1 MFYTLIMK
9 KRIYNI
15 SSSQS
20 FVDVLAQRFLAEY
33 EQNPLGLA
41 EVLFLLP
48 NRRAVRSLKDAFV
61 RARGLVP
68 TLLPRMIP
76 LGDVEE
82 DELFLTGGSGRDV
95 LSGMEPAIGIT
106 ERLLLFIKLIMS
118 KPNEFGM
125 EKMSL
130 NQACFLAQELS
141 RLVDMASNLNLPFDN
156 LEKLVPDDFAA
167 HWQETL
173 KFLKIVT
180 DFWPHILAE
189 RGLIDASTRRNRLLL
204 AQSKIW
210 KQNPPAKRIV
220 AAGTTAAFPAMKELL
235 KTVMDLPQGEIYLA
249 GLDKKVDE
257 ETWSEVDET
266 HPQFELKELLDSL
279 ELERGEVENIGESA
293 NIETEVWISEIMR
306 PAKVSDRW
314 LDLPFKNIK
323 PASWSGVQLINC
335 TEIRE
340 EALAIALIMRET
352 LEHEGKTAALVT
364 TDRNLARRVS
374 AELERWN
381 VKVDD
386 SAGKPLALSPTG
398 IYLRLLMQ
406 CCNQNAR
413 KSDLLALFKNP
424 LTAMGKDYGEIR
436 RLTRQLEKNVW
447 RGKRNDEAAQNLAE
461 LFANL
466 SADLKALLEKPQVSF
481 KKLLQQHIETAEKLA
496 ATDQKE
502 GAQILW
508 RGDDGEAAAQFVA
521 DLFEQAEVLG
531 EVDPQQ
537 YAGLFE
543 ALMMAVNVRPKFGM
557 HPRLKILG
565 PIEAR
570 LNRFDVTIIGEA
582 NEGIWPQAAS
592 ADPWMSRP
600 MKKDFG
606 FPLPERAVGVMAFDF
621 SQLLAG
627 EEVYLTRA
635 ERVQGTP
642 MVKSRWWLRLET
654 VLKALKV
661 EPESVENLMYRLLA
675 RLIDQPQKMI
685 RLEPPAPC
693 PPLEA
698 RPKQLSASGIE
709 MLMRDP
715 YAVFARYILRLR
727 PLEDVDQDLTM
738 ADYGTIIHAVL
749 QEFNNR
755 YPSKLPSN
763 AREELLK
770 LGEEYFTKN
779 EIAAEICAFWRP
791 NFIKSVDWIL
801 EQEKNYRPQVVQVH
815 NELAGALPIETP
827 RGFTVTAIADRVDET
842 VEGKVNIIDYKTGR
856 ARTEKEVRSWKAP
869 QLPIEG
875 LIAAKGGFGNLPA
888 REVDK
893 LIYWQLAKQQIEISG
908 DINELLERSYQNL
921 TELVNL
927 FEFETTPYLS
937 RPNPKTAPDYS
948 DYEHLA
954 RVREWSIISDEE
966 EK

>member
-1 MFYTLIMK
+1 MK

-15 SSSQS
+15 SSSRS
-20 FVDVLAQRFLAEY
+20 FVDVLAKRFLAEY

-61 RARGLVP
+61 RAKGLVP

-95 LSGMEPAIGIT
+95 LSGMEPAIGTT
-106 ERLLLFIKLIMS
+106 ERLLLFVKLIMS

-141 RLVDMASNLNLPFDN
+141 RLVDMANNLNLPFDN

-204 AQSKIW
+204 AQSRIW
-210 KQNPPAKRIV
+210 KQNPPSKRIV

-235 KTVMDLPQGEIYLA
+235 QMVLELPQGEIYLA

-266 HPQFELKELLDSL
+266 HPQFELKELLDCL
-279 ELERGEVENIGESA
+279 GLERGEIENIGEAA
-293 NIETEVWISEIMR
+293 NVETEAWISEIMR

-314 LDLPFKNIK
+314 LDLPFKHIK

-386 SAGKPLALSPTG
+386 SAGKPLALSPIG
-398 IYLRLLMQ
+398 IYLRLLIQ
-406 CCNQNAR
+406 CCCQNAR

-447 RGKRNDEAAQNLAE
+447 RGKKTDEAAQNLAE
-461 LFANL
+461 LFTNL
-466 SADLKALLEKPQVSF
+466 SADLRALLEKSQVNF
-481 KKLLQQHIETAEKLA
+481 KDLLQQHIETAEKLA

-502 GAQILW
+502 GAQVLW

-521 DLFEQAEVLG
+521 DLFEQADVLG
-531 EVDPQQ
+531 DIDPQQ
-537 YAGLFE
+537 YAGLLD
-543 ALMMAVNVRPKFGM
+543 ALMMAINVRPKFGM

-606 FPLPERAVGVMAFDF
+606 FPLPERAIGVMAFDF
-621 SQLLAG
+621 SQQLAG
-627 EEVYLTRA
+627 DEVYLTRA

-661 EPESVENLMYRLLA
+661 EPETVENLVYRLWSRQL
-675 RLIDQPQKMI
+675 DQPQKMVK
-685 RLEPPAPC
+685 LEPPAPC
-693 PPLEA
+693 PPLES
-698 RPKQLSASGIE
+698 RPKQLSASAIE

-727 PLEDVDQDLTM
+727 PLEEVDQDLTM

-755 YPSKLPSN
+755 YPSKLPPN

-770 LGEEYFTKN
+770 LGDDYFQKN
-779 EIAAEICAFWRP
+779 EIAAETCAFWWP

-801 EQEKNYRPQVVQVH
+801 EQEKTYRPQVAKVY
-815 NELAGALPIETP
+815 NELAGSLPIDTP

-842 VEGKVNIIDYKTGR
+842 ADGRVNIIDYKTGR

-893 LIYWQLAKQQIEISG
+893 LIYWQLAKQQVEISG
-908 DINELLERSYQNL
+908 NMSELLERSYQNL
-921 TELVNL
+921 SELINL